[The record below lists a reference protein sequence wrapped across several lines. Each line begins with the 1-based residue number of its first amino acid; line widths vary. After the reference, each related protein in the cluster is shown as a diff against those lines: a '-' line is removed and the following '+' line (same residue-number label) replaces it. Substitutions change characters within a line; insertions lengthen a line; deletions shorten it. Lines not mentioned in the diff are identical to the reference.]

1 MTERGPGEVPKG
13 EKLLAIIA
21 GSLQAK
27 EVESALRESEPFV
40 RSDFINLLRK
50 RLRYFRRLDRE
61 LGARE
66 KKPLLDILQG
76 EFNVTI
82 SRGELNQPHLIIAR
96 ACREGKY
103 LDPSKMQKLLQF
115 SLPSGLHGLLEA
127 WQAHVIEY
135 GNESIAH
142 LCLDRRLFFN
152 LCGTVSLTN
161 GRNTEEVA
169 IKTIG
174 QLDNLAGRI
183 LSDPSLDVAFLNSDG
198 REINYDNPM
207 LYAKRIMTKI
217 AEWKKI
223 PEGN

>member
-1 MTERGPGEVPKG
+1 MAERDPEKIPGGAE
-13 EKLLAIIA
+13 LLAIIA

-40 RSDFINLLRK
+40 RSDFINLLRE

-103 LDPSKMQKLLQF
+103 LNPSKMQKLLQF
-115 SLPSGLHGLLEA
+115 PLPPGLHGLLEA

-142 LCLDRRLFFN
+142 LCLDRRTFFS

-174 QLDNLAGRI
+174 QLEGFTGRI
-183 LSDPSLDVAFLNSDG
+183 LSDRSLDVTFFNSR
-198 REINYDNPM
+198 REEFSYANLR
-207 LYAKRIMTKI
+207 LYALKI
-217 AEWKKI
+217 REKLALWEKI
-223 PEGN
+223 PE